1 MTKFLTLW
9 KIETNRIPDSAK
21 DRIKIDTML
30 LNMVKD
36 DLKHGNT
43 LEWGMFAGG
52 SQAGYSICEGTEM
65 DVTKINLKYAPYIKM
80 ETFPILTTS
89 QVEEI
94 MKEYI

>member
-9 KIETNRIPDSAK
+9 KIDTTRIPNNPEE
-21 DRIKIDTML
+21 RIKIDTIIL
-30 LNMVKD
+30 DMVKE
-36 DLKHGNT
+36 DLKHGLA

-65 DVTKINLKYAPYIKM
+65 EVTKINLKFAPYIKM